1 MGEEWWRKRRRFWER
16 DFEDIFDELD
26 RIFEDIPRDIIRLYK
41 EFLRRFYYG
50 FLSPEE
56 LEKLMRELEKKGVK
70 PYVYGF
76 SITIG
81 PDGRPVIREF
91 GNVRRVRGR
100 PEIIEE
106 REPLVDV
113 FEKGDEVIVVAEI
126 PGVDKDKIDLEIT
139 EDGKTLII
147 RASNEDR
154 KYYKEVELPA
164 KVDPDTSRA
173 TYKNGVLEVKLK
185 KIGKEEGKGF
195 KIKVE

>member
-1 MGEEWWRKRRRFWER
+1 MGEEWWRRRRRFWER
-16 DFEDIFDELD
+16 DFEDINDELD
-26 RIFEDIPRDIIRLYK
+26 RIFEDILKDLRHLM
-41 EFLRRFYYG
+41 RRFYYG
-50 FLSPEE
+50 FPSPEE
-56 LEKLMRELEKKGVK
+56 FEKEMRELEKRGIK

-81 PDGRPVIREF
+81 PDGKPVIREF
-91 GNVRRVRGR
+91 GNVKRVRGR

-113 FEKGDEVIVVAEI
+113 FEKDDEVIVVAEI
-126 PGVDKDKIDLEIT
+126 PGVDKDKIDLKIT

-147 RASNEDR
+147 RASNEER

>member
-1 MGEEWWRKRRRFWER
+1 MGEEWWRRRRRFWER
-16 DFEDIFDELD
+16 DFEDINDELD
-26 RIFEDIPRDIIRLYK
+26 RIFEDILRDLRHLM
-41 EFLRRFYYG
+41 RRFYYG
-50 FLSPEE
+50 FPSPEE
-56 LEKLMRELEKKGVK
+56 FEKEMRELEKRGIK

-81 PDGRPVIREF
+81 PDGKPVIREF
-91 GNVRRVRGR
+91 GNVKRVRGR

-113 FEKGDEVIVVAEI
+113 FEKDDEVIVVAEI
-126 PGVDKDKIDLEIT
+126 PGVDKDKIDLKIT

-147 RASNEDR
+147 RASNEER